1 MKVGRLRSPCHLLE
15 KLRFQRGVSFS
26 FPPAQAVIVFHG
38 VGIFQTL
45 LLCFLKHL
53 PHLLTCS
60 SAPLPPLIS
69 ILYCC
74 CSGSIQAWEFNVWHG
89 CIDIFS
95 FTHCPSAG
103 FRSHRISSHFHPYP
117 HPYPTPTWLFFPIVS
132 VLSGCP
138 GADVQPKT
146 RGRRQNFIPFNGTVT
161 APGQSCLLAIV
172 ARR

>member
-1 MKVGRLRSPCHLLE
+1 MGRLRSPCHLLE

-60 SAPLPPLIS
+60 SAPLIS

-74 CSGSIQAWEFNVWHG
+74 CWALFRRGNSTYGTDALIYLVLLTVLQQDFVAIESAPT
-89 CIDIFS
+89 
-95 FTHCPSAG
+95 FT
-103 FRSHRISSHFHPYP
+103 RT
-117 HPYPTPTWLFFPIVS
+117 PTPTQLPPGYFSPSLAFCPAVQGQMS
-132 VLSGCP
+132 SRKQEEGDKTSSLSM
-138 GADVQPKT
+138 AQ
-146 RGRRQNFIPFNGTVT
+146 
-161 APGQSCLLAIV
+161 
-172 ARR
+172 